1 MDIPPVRSAAD
12 PEAALIEIE
21 RLWDA
26 LPGTP
31 DHERLEIL
39 GTLVS
44 AFEDR
49 EYPVGAPGP

>member
-1 MDIPPVRSAAD
+1 MDIQPVRNAVD
-12 PEAALIEIE
+12 HEATLIEIE

-31 DHERLEIL
+31 DHERLQIL
-39 GTLVS
+39 GALVS

-49 EYPVGAPGP
+49 KYPIEPSGR